1 MKITIRNNTRDDAG
15 WIRDFL
21 RPGGAEFIISRGR
34 KLFPA
39 ELPGFH
45 AIDHKGEKVGLA
57 TYEIVGDQCEL
68 VTIDAFVRHS
78 GIGTELLAKVREA
91 AQNAGC
97 RRLWLI
103 TTNDNIEAIR
113 FYQRRGM
120 YFAMVHVNALEQSR
134 TMKLS
139 IPTVGFF
146 NIPIRD
152 EVEFEMILS

>member
-78 GIGTELLAKVREA
+78 GIGTELL
-91 AQNAGC
+91 
-97 RRLWLI
+97 
-103 TTNDNIEAIR
+103 
-113 FYQRRGM
+113 M
-120 YFAMVHVNALEQSR
+120 YFAMVHVNALEHSR
-134 TMKLS
+134 TMKPS

>member
-1 MKITIRNNTRDDAG
+1 MKITIHETTPDDAG
-15 WIRDFL
+15 WIREFL

-39 ELPGFH
+39 ELPGFY
-45 AIDHKGEKVGLA
+45 AIDHSRERIGLA

-78 GIGTELLAKVREA
+78 GIGTELLSKVTEA
-91 AQNAGC
+91 ARKAGC

-113 FYQRRGM
+113 FYQRRGLHI
-120 YFAMVHVNALEQSR
+120 AAVHVNALEHSR
-134 TMKLS
+134 KIKPS
-139 IPTVGFF
+139 IPKIGSFK
-146 NIPIRD
+146 IPIRD
-152 EVEFEMILS
+152 EVEFEMVLS

>member
-1 MKITIRNNTRDDAG
+1 MKVKIQKTTPDDAG

-21 RPGGAEFIISRGR
+21 EPGGAEFIISRGR

-39 ELPGFH
+39 ELPGFC
-45 AIDHKGEKVGLA
+45 AVENKGEKIGLA

-68 VTIDAFVRHS
+68 VTIDAFVRRS
-78 GIGTELLAKVREA
+78 GIGTELLVKVKEA
-91 AQNAGC
+91 AESAGC

-103 TTNDNIEAIR
+103 TTNDNVEAMR

-120 YFAMVHVNALEQSR
+120 CFAAVHANALEHSR
-134 TMKLS
+134 TMKPS

-146 NIPIRD
+146 KIPIRD

>member
-1 MKITIRNNTRDDAG
+1 VKVTIRNNTRDDAG

-21 RPGGAEFIISRGR
+21 KPGGAEFIISRGR

-45 AIDHKGEKVGLA
+45 AIDHKGKKVGLA

-68 VTIDAFVRHS
+68 VTIDALVRHC
-78 GIGTELLAKVREA
+78 GIGTELLTKVREA
-91 AQNAGC
+91 AKNAGC

-120 YFAMVHVNALEQSR
+120 YFATVHVNALEHSR
-134 TMKLS
+134 TMKPS

>member
-1 MKITIRNNTRDDAG
+1 MKVTIHKNTSDDAG
-15 WIRDFL
+15 WIREFL
-21 RPGGAEFIISRGR
+21 MPGGAEFIISRGR

-45 AIDHKGEKVGLA
+45 AVDHKGEKVGLA

-68 VTIDAFVRHS
+68 VTIDALVRHS
-78 GIGTELLAKVREA
+78 GIGTELLTKVKEA
-91 AQNAGC
+91 AMAAGC

-103 TTNDNIEAIR
+103 TTNDNVEAMR

-120 YFAMVHVNALEQSR
+120 LLAAVHVNALEYSR
-134 TMKLS
+134 TMKPS
-139 IPTVGFF
+139 IPEIGFF